1 MHARASSRLAAVCRS
16 LRATRLRLLSSSPSS
31 SSSPPPPPPP
41 PAPPAALRGPVSW
54 ATVGLV
60 VATGAAAVLYT
71 NVTKHK
77 KKAEAAARVESFGR
91 PMLGGPW
98 SLVDSEGLPTTSGDA
113 RLAGGFSLVYFGF
126 TFCPD
131 ICPNELVKMSKVAS
145 LLDARLPAG
154 ARPLTPV
161 FVTLDPYR
169 DSCAQVGAYVRD
181 FHPRML
187 GLTGT
192 PAQVAKVAKAFRV
205 YFAEVD
211 HAPGEDD
218 YLVDHSIVMYL
229 VGPDGNFVDFYTQM
243 STASEIAD
251 KVEKAMRAAATS
263 PGAGAVP
270 A

>member
-1 MHARASSRLAAVCRS
+1 M
-16 LRATRLRLLSSSPSS
+16 SSSTVRDRHRPRRGTTQTTRA
-31 SSSPPPPPPP
+31 SPPPPPPP
-41 PAPPAALRGPVSW
+41 PPAATALALRGPVSW

-60 VATGAAAVLYT
+60 VAAGAAAVLYT

-77 KKAEAAARVESFGR
+77 KKAEATARVESFGR

-98 SLVDSEGLPTTSGDA
+98 SLVDSEGVPTTSGDA

-131 ICPNELVKMSKVAS
+131 ICPNELVKMGKVSS
-145 LLDARLPAG
+145 LLEARLPG
-154 ARPLTPV
+154 RRPLTPV

-192 PAQVAKVAKAFRV
+192 PAQVARVAKAFRV

-229 VGPDGNFVDFYTQM
+229 VGPDGQFIDFYTQM

-251 KVEKAMRAAATS
+251 RVEKVMRAAA
-263 PGAGAVP
+263 
-270 A
+270 